1 MPERKQNESTR
12 RASRET
18 RAEQSSD
25 VPQTTG
31 EPSAPEAQDVVRR
44 SAEAATAGA
53 DMAMAASAAPSA
65 APSAAVQASPAEIT
79 DELEKGGPA
88 FGSFVKSVG
97 LAVAEAQT
105 NLDKTLVETAKALSD
120 TQIDVIAVFE
130 QEINDNGEM
139 TTGKIHKEKLP
150 LINYI
155 MPTAYKWDRVYLHAN
170 MKVKEFNGSNGF
182 NIQGSSTSFTAG
194 VSGGYGLMQGGWNV
208 RGDTRF
214 TTGGYQQSTES
225 SFARDEAAGDM
236 TVEAELKEREDIQL
250 PRPFVL
256 QKGPR
261 LKVTAGARTDIMN
274 QATPPEAIGR
284 QVTLTVELKDKANNA
299 LANKQIEYRIS
310 QPLINYSMTPANGQT
325 DANGQL
331 KIELKREGAAFDKT
345 KPAEPVVVNVW
356 MGLVNEQVSVAL

>member
-1 MPERKQNESTR
+1 
-12 RASRET
+12 
-18 RAEQSSD
+18 
-25 VPQTTG
+25 V
-31 EPSAPEAQDVVRR
+31 PEAQEVVSR
-44 SAEAATAGA
+44 SAEAAVGGA
-53 DMAMAASAAPSA
+53 DAARAAST
-65 APSAAVQASPAEIT
+65 AVTRAVAQASPAEIT

-139 TTGKIHKEKLP
+139 TTGKVHKEKLP

-155 MPTAYKWDRVYLHAN
+155 MPTAYKWDRVYLQAD

-182 NIQGSSTSFTAG
+182 NIKGSSTSFTAG
-194 VSGGYGLMQGGWNV
+194 ASGGYGLMQGGWNV

-214 TTGGYQQSTES
+214 TTGGFQQSVDTS
-225 SFARDEAAGDM
+225 DSRDEAAGDLHL
-236 TVEAELKEREDIQL
+236 EAELVEREDIQL

-261 LKVTAGARTDIMN
+261 LKVTAGARSDIMN
-274 QATPPEAIGR
+274 GATPPEAIGR
-284 QVTLTVELKDKANNA
+284 QVTLTVELRDKTNQP
-299 LANKQIEYRIS
+299 LANKQLEYKVS
-310 QPLINYSMTPANGQT
+310 QPLINYSTTPANGQT

-331 KIELKREGAAFDKT
+331 RIELKREGAAFDRT
-345 KPAEPVVVNVW
+345 KPAEPVFVNVW
-356 MGLVNEQVSVAL
+356 LGLVNEQVSVAL